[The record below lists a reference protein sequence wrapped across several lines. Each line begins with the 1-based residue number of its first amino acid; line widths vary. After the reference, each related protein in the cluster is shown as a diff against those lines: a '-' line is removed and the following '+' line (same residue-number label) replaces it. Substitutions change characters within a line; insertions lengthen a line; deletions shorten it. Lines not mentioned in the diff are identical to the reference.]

1 MKKSLLAVTLMVLA
15 ACLAGCLVIVDEET
29 RGPKDRPPGPPEPT
43 ERTIAE
49 IDAVGKLAFDND
61 KREGYKR
68 IAARAGISPD
78 AQVYLVEAVFTRL
91 VFDNAKEDVL
101 LTLIGN
107 PSFSEAAEQAILE
120 NLDRLPFDNTKQK
133 ILRAIS
139 ARKG

>member
-1 MKKSLLAVTLMVLA
+1 MKKSLLAVTLMILA

-29 RGPKDRPPGPPEPT
+29 RGPKDRPPEPT

-49 IDAVGKLAFDND
+49 IDAVSKLTFDSD

-78 AQVYLVEAVFTRL
+78 AQVYLVEATFAKL

-107 PSFSEAAEQAILE
+107 RSFSEAAEQTILE
-120 NLDRLPFDNTKQK
+120 NLDRLPFDNSKQK
-133 ILRAIS
+133 VLRAIS
-139 ARKG
+139 ERKG

>member
-1 MKKSLLAVTLMVLA
+1 MKKSFLAVTLIASAV
-15 ACLAGCLVIVDEET
+15 CLAGCLVIVDEET
-29 RGPKDRPPGPPEPT
+29 RGPKDRHSGPPEPT

-49 IDAVGKLAFDND
+49 IDAVSKLAFDSD

-68 IAARAGISPD
+68 IAGRAGISPD
-78 AQVYLVEAVFTRL
+78 AQVYLVEATFAKL

-107 PSFSEAAEQAILE
+107 PSFSDAAEQVILE

>member
-1 MKKSLLAVTLMVLA
+1 MKKNLLAVTLMVLA

-29 RGPKDRPPGPPEPT
+29 RGPKDRPPGPLEPT

-49 IDAVGKLAFDND
+49 IDAVSKLAFDND
-61 KREGYKR
+61 KGEGYKR
-68 IAARAGISPD
+68 IAARVGISPD
-78 AQVYLVEAVFTRL
+78 AQVYLVEATFAKL
-91 VFDNAKEDVL
+91 VFENAKEDVL

>member
-1 MKKSLLAVTLMVLA
+1 MKKNLLALTLMVLA
-15 ACLAGCLVIVDEET
+15 ACLAGCIVIVDEET
-29 RGPKDRPPGPPEPT
+29 RGPKGRPPGPPEPT

-49 IDAVGKLAFDND
+49 IDAVSKLTFDSD
-61 KREGYKR
+61 KQQGYKR

-78 AQVYLVEAVFTRL
+78 AQVHLVEATFARL
-91 VFDNAKEDVL
+91 VFDNSKEDL
-101 LTLIGN
+101 ILTLIGN
-107 PSFSEAAEQAILE
+107 PSFSEAAEQAILK